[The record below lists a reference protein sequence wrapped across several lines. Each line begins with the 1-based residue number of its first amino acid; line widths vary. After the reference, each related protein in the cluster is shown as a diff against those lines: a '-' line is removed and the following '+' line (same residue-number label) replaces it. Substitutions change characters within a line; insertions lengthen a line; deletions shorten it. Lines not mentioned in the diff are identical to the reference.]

1 MTSLNI
7 NLPDHLTNR
16 LRARA
21 IENGYE
27 TIEQYAQA
35 LLEADASKIEVV
47 DEELSNC
54 CWNAWT
60 IRARILNSHP
70 NSKNNSASRSMSV
83 VNPAGAE
90 HGAPH
95 RAPTPGPGRSP

>member
-35 LLEADASKIEVV
+35 LLEADASDDEVV
-47 DEELSNC
+47 DEDIEQLLLERLDDPRPDIEFTPQFKEQFRKQVNE
-54 CWNAWT
+54 
-60 IRARILNSHP
+60 RRQ
-70 NSKNNSASRSMSV
+70 SRGS
-83 VNPAGAE
+83 
-90 HGAPH
+90 
-95 RAPTPGPGRSP
+95 